1 MSTFL
6 TFSFHHYINYSA
18 CVTKNFGVIVYIV
31 ATSCDHACDCHT
43 VATSPHKCDYTHCM
57 QTHNHYGICLVCMSS
72 VTTTM
77 CTWFLQWWVEKGF
90 NSSGVN

>member
-18 CVTKNFGVIVYIV
+18 CVTKNYGVTVYIV

-57 QTHNHYGICLVCMSS
+57 QTHNHYGIWVSVHVLSYSYHVCM
-72 VTTTM
+72 VLTLVGGKR
-77 CTWFLQWWVEKGF
+77 F
-90 NSSGVN
+90 